1 MANPAGLNGYCTQ
14 WNEVLISTPM
24 KILLG
29 DLLDESGSRRYQE
42 TLSDLGL
49 EALGDSGTAVVINL
63 DLREQ
68 GEDLFLSGKVRTTLT
83 LSCDRCLVAAQL
95 PVEGSLALWLLTA
108 ERPELD
114 PEEQDLIVLAPGQ
127 REVDISGFLIESI
140 KLAIPPKV
148 LCRTDCRGLC
158 PTCGADLNQGK
169 CGCDNM
175 EIDDRWSALVEIRQ
189 KLEGN

>member
-1 MANPAGLNGYCTQ
+1 
-14 WNEVLISTPM
+14 M
-24 KILLG
+24 KINLG
-29 DLLDESGSRRYQE
+29 DLQGESGSRCYQE

-95 PVEGSLALWLLTA
+95 PVEGNLALWLLAA

-114 PEEQDLIVLAPGQ
+114 PEEQDLIILAPGQ
-127 REVDISGFLIESI
+127 REVDISGLLIDSI

-158 PTCGADLNQGK
+158 PNCGADLNQGQ

-189 KLEGN
+189 ELEGN

>member
-29 DLLDESGSRRYQE
+29 DLLDESGSRCYQE

-49 EALGDSGTAVVINL
+49 EALGDSSMAVVINL

-68 GEDLFLSGKVRTTLT
+68 GEDLFLSGKARTTLT
-83 LSCDRCLVAAQL
+83 LSCDRCLAAAQL

-127 REVDISGFLIESI
+127 REVDISGLLIESI

-158 PTCGADLNQGK
+158 PTCGADLNQGQ

-175 EIDDRWSALVEIRQ
+175 EKDDRWSALVEIRQ

>member
-1 MANPAGLNGYCTQ
+1 
-14 WNEVLISTPM
+14 M

-29 DLLDESGSRRYQE
+29 DLLDESGSRCYQE

-49 EALGDSGTAVVINL
+49 EALGDSSMAVVINL

-114 PEEQDLIVLAPGQ
+114 PEEKDLIVLAPGQ
-127 REVDISGFLIESI
+127 REVDISGLLIESI

-169 CGCDNM
+169 CDCDNM

>member
-1 MANPAGLNGYCTQ
+1 
-14 WNEVLISTPM
+14 M

-29 DLLDESGSRRYQE
+29 DLLDEGGSRCYQE

-49 EALGDSGTAVVINL
+49 QALGDSRTPVVINL
-63 DLREQ
+63 DRREQ
-68 GEDLFLSGKVRTTLT
+68 GDDLFLSGKVGTTLT
-83 LSCDRCLVAAQL
+83 LSCDRCLGEARL
-95 PVEGSLALWLLTA
+95 TVEGSLALWLLTM

-114 PEEQDLIVLAPGQ
+114 PAKQDLIVLAPGQ
-127 REVDISGFLIESI
+127 REVDLSALMIESI

-158 PTCGADLNQGK
+158 PTCGADLNHGQ
-169 CGCDNM
+169 CGCENTEM
-175 EIDDRWSALVEIRQ
+175 DDRWSALTEIRQ

>member
-1 MANPAGLNGYCTQ
+1 
-14 WNEVLISTPM
+14 M

-29 DLLDESGSRRYQE
+29 DLLDENGSRCYQE

-49 EALGDSGTAVVINL
+49 ESLGDSGTPVVINL
-63 DLREQ
+63 DRREQ
-68 GEDLFLSGKVRTTLT
+68 GDDLFLSGKVSTKLT
-83 LSCDRCLVAAQL
+83 LSCDRCLADARL

-114 PEEQDLIVLAPGQ
+114 PAEQDLIIVAPGQ
-127 REVDISGFLIESI
+127 REVDLSGLLIESI
-140 KLAIPPKV
+140 KLSIPPKV

-158 PTCGADLNQGK
+158 PTCGADLNHGQ
-169 CGCDNM
+169 CGC
-175 EIDDRWSALVEIRQ
+175 ESTELDDRWSALTEIRQ